1 MKKILFI
8 SLVIVLTS
16 CITIKPVRHK
26 RPTRRVV
33 TLLVIDSLQTK
44 NQNNNSIY
52 GYKAIKLPQTK
63 HDTVTLYTLQSY
75 KIGDKVLISINNE
88 N

>member
-8 SLVIVLTS
+8 LFVTILTS
-16 CITIKPVRHK
+16 CITTKPVRHK
-26 RPTRRVV
+26 YPTRRVV

-44 NQNNNSIY
+44 SQNNNFIY

-75 KIGDKVLISINNE
+75 KIGDKVLIPINNE

>member
-1 MKKILFI
+1 MKKLLFI
-8 SLVIVLTS
+8 LLVVTLTS
-16 CITIKPVRHK
+16 CITIKPVRYKHPAHK
-26 RPTRRVV
+26 IVM
-33 TLLVIDSLQTK
+33 LLVIDSLQTK

-52 GYKAIKLPQTK
+52 GYKAIKLLQTK

-75 KIGDKVLISINNE
+75 KIGDKVLIPINNE